1 MMEDGCGAGQVVT
14 EDFDGLKKCVRCEEL
29 DPPGKVID
37 CTVVGTLSLPLS
49 TVTTSDKL
57 LNESNIC
64 KPSVQDTRISVGQNV
79 SIGGFRIEK
88 VNELIIEGMS
98 MMQSAGT
105 SAVAFLVCGLVVS
118 LAAMFRNLV
127 YTHVSF
133 ISWKPAPRY
142 EGIAWLLLCI
152 FLLLM
157 EGLSLIN
164 TSVLVTFWR
173 DRGKTRLLKFAST
186 YLDINSYYSGN
197 DEGEITGMLKC
208 TPPKR
213 GYGVK
218 ETQNLQDPITIPY
231 WILGAIQCI
240 CFLYYIKLFWKSVN
254 FSTAGPNR
262 ISWTNSSSP
271 GGKSKPK
278 QDTTKHAAPDAVLMV
293 AMDSSTKRTFC
304 LQCENT
310 VEPHH
315 TYCFACG
322 ARLGGG

>member
-1 MMEDGCGAGQVVT
+1 
-14 EDFDGLKKCVRCEEL
+14 
-29 DPPGKVID
+29 
-37 CTVVGTLSLPLS
+37 
-49 TVTTSDKL
+49 
-57 LNESNIC
+57 
-64 KPSVQDTRISVGQNV
+64 
-79 SIGGFRIEK
+79 
-88 VNELIIEGMS
+88 
-98 MMQSAGT
+98 MQSAGT

-186 YLDINSYYSGN
+186 YLDIHSYYSGN
-197 DEGEITGMLKC
+197 DEGKITGMLKC

-240 CFLYYIKLFWKSVN
+240 CFLYYIKLFWKSLWKSLRNVN
-254 FSTAGPNR
+254 SNKNSN
-262 ISWTNSSSP
+262 SWTNSSSS
-271 GGKSKPK
+271 GGKSEPK
-278 QDTTKHAAPDAVLMV
+278 QDTTKHAAPDAILMV